1 MKEPHKHYL
10 DSYLKSFSHFSADE
24 IRFIRAD
31 LTVHEYEKGD
41 FLFKRGDVQREIGF
55 VCKGLWRR
63 YYVDAKGDKITTA
76 FINENKYATDYPAFI
91 RQIPTKYYIEALE
104 RSVVIKLSYDNIQK
118 GYRTFKNSEMYG
130 RFMAEQ
136 VLTILNDRIESFMF
150 EDAEQRYLSFIRQNK
165 DILNRVSL
173 SHLCTYLGIKRQ
185 SLSRIR
191 HKLAKG

>member
-31 LTVHEYEKGD
+31 LTVHEYLKGD

-63 YYVDAKGDKITTA
+63 YYIDAKGDKITTA

-104 RSVVIKLSYDNIQK
+104 PSVVIKLSYDNIQK

-130 RFMAEQ
+130 RYMAEK